1 FGVKGGLAF
10 RFNVLKIDG
19 FLEFTLGVA
28 PEWDIKLNAGWKIT
42 KLCDFHPSTIPIL
55 TLNCLISSPH
65 HT

>member
-1 FGVKGGLAF
+1 MILVPKAELAF

-42 KLCDFHPSTIPIL
+42 KLCDYFPGPKRIPG
-55 TLNCLISSPH
+55 
-65 HT
+65 